1 MYLLYTAAG
10 FAAISL
16 LIVFVGWCLDKDVEA
31 RGWAS
36 PFMSLTCGITVGMA
50 ICGLT
55 GHLFIFDDKEVSRM
69 EKPTQNCYTI
79 DGKTYCNDFHYE
91 NNILKID
98 KNGPNTI
105 IMFK

>member
-1 MYLLYTAAG
+1 MYLLYTAAA
-10 FAAISL
+10 FATVAL
-16 LIVFVGWCLDKDVEA
+16 LILFAGWCFDKDEEA
-31 RGWAS
+31 RGWTT
-36 PFMSLTCGITVGMA
+36 PFMSLACGIIVGMA

-69 EKPTQNCYTI
+69 EKQTQNCYTI

-105 IMFK
+105 IRFK

>member
-1 MYLLYTAAG
+1 MYLLYTAA
-10 FAAISL
+10 ALATTSL
-16 LIVFVGWCLDKDVEA
+16 LIEFIGWCLDKPQVKDLA
-31 RGWAS
+31 T
-36 PFMSLTCGITVGMA
+36 PFKSLACGIIVGMA

-55 GHLFIFDDKEVSRM
+55 GHLFIFDDKELSRM

-79 DGKTYCNDFHYE
+79 DEKTYCNDFHYE

>member
-1 MYLLYTAAG
+1 MHLLYTAAA
-10 FAAISL
+10 FASVSL
-16 LIVFVGWCLDKDVEA
+16 LIEIIGFCLDKPEIKD
-31 RGWAS
+31 WAT
-36 PFMSLTCGITVGMA
+36 PFKSLACGFIVGMA

-55 GHLFIFDDKEVSRM
+55 GHLFIFDDKQVSRM
-69 EKPTQNCYTI
+69 EKQPQNCYTI

-105 IMFK
+105 IKFK

>member
-1 MYLLYTAAG
+1 MYLLYTAA
-10 FAAISL
+10 ALAIASL
-16 LIVFVGWCLDKDVEA
+16 LIEFIGWCLDKPHVSDLA
-31 RGWAS
+31 T
-36 PFMSLTCGITVGMA
+36 PFKSLACGFIVGMA

-69 EKPTQNCYTI
+69 EKPTQNCYMI
-79 DGKTYCNDFHYE
+79 DEKTYCNDFHYE

-105 IMFK
+105 IRFK